1 MWKKLIAGA
10 VLVVALLVAVV
21 VLHVRAVVGSYTIE
35 LLLDGKVVGSGEFT
49 IRMDE
54 FSWSLNRYEEYF
66 SARGSLT
73 VTKPVQEFISQKT
86 YPTEKDRLVISEW
99 YIARDGWVGLMPD
112 VGFQRILIQVPD
124 IRGRVSEGKFGYFH
138 HETEEVFCRCVVTRK

>member
-21 VLHVRAVVGSYTIE
+21 VLYLRAVVGSYTID
-35 LLLDGKVVGSGEFT
+35 LIQDGKVVGSGEFT
-49 IRMDE
+49 IRME
-54 FSWSLNRYEEYF
+54 AFSWSLNRQDEYF
-66 SARGSLT
+66 SARGSLL
-73 VTKPVQEFISQKT
+73 VTKPVQEFIRLKT
-86 YPTEKDRLVISEW
+86 YPIEKDRLVISEW
-99 YIARDGWVGLMPD
+99 YIARDGWVGLQF
-112 VGFQRILIQVPD
+112 VEVYQRILIQIPD